1 VFLRFPFVVYNVSF
15 ISQFLYDFVVFD
27 LFRSWWFWWG
37 VQGVEEVAAEK
48 VEVLVGE
55 EVEEEVPL
63 LRLEVVVEVE
73 PEEAVDEAVVVVEKV
88 E

>member
-1 VFLRFPFVVYNVSF
+1 VVVLVGGS
-15 ISQFLYDFVVFD
+15 
-27 LFRSWWFWWG
+27 
-37 VQGVEEVAAEK
+37 GVEEVAAEK